1 MFAHLALEVQHAAFK
16 HEVQHPVQTWKQTQK
31 KRNSSFPLSLP
42 KDGIARVRSEY
53 LNIFRQR
60 KWEGTFDLFY
70 YYRSYTLCTR
80 WSSWGSASEVH
91 VRVRSCLRARVC
103 LRTRSLRVYKT
114 RKHGSVRR
122 SWEHCLHVIF
132 SHNEFALPA
141 LFSHIRH
148 LLFAWFSLT
157 ILLP

>member
-1 MFAHLALEVQHAAFK
+1 MERK
-16 HEVQHPVQTWKQTQK
+16 KETQK

-60 KWEGTFDLFY
+60 KGEGKFDLFY

-80 WSSWGSASEVH
+80 WSSRASEVH

-132 SHNEFALPA
+132 SRNEFALPA
-141 LFSHIRH
+141 LFRPPHH
-148 LLFAWFSLT
+148 LFVLIFA
-157 ILLP
+157 